1 MIDGY
6 ILKTVD
12 IDSKEWRD
20 RVNGNTYFASRITLN
35 NGMPD
40 EKTLYIDFRYGD
52 GNGMADQEAFKLVK
66 PYLPEGSK
74 VTSFWQ
80 ARDEYHILTRRNVQS
95 KCLQR
100 EVRAWGKP

>member
-1 MIDGY
+1 MSRF

-12 IDSKEWRD
+12 IVSKEWRD

-35 NGMPD
+35 LGMKD
-40 EKTLYIDFRYGD
+40 EKTLYIDFQYGD

-74 VTSFWQ
+74 ATSFWQ
-80 ARDEYHILTRRNVQS
+80 AREDHKILTRRNVQS

-100 EVRAWGKP
+100 EVKEWGKP